1 MNGKKWVFGKI
12 SKNNKKIVS
21 TSFELKKK
29 YLSSRNKCGPER
41 VNAISMFF
49 LNLGILFAKILNLI
63 NWD

>member
-41 VNAISMFF
+41 VKVKRRRFNTEKK
-49 LNLGILFAKILNLI
+49 LH
-63 NWD
+63 WR